1 MPIIT
6 KVAHDKQLTIHT
18 ATGAP
23 SFEEGM
29 EVFKSFYEK
38 HPTKNLLWDL
48 RSASL
53 HRLSSK
59 DLEAFVDYAKRH
71 SEVRA
76 GGKTAFV
83 VSTDLEFG
91 MLRMVDVFSEFAK
104 IPFNI
109 LTFHSMDEAM
119 QWFEEEE

>member
-1 MPIIT
+1 MAIIT
-6 KVAHDKQLTIHT
+6 KVDYDKQLTIHT
-18 ATGAP
+18 ATGEP
-23 SFEEGM
+23 TFEEGM

-48 RSASL
+48 RGASL
-53 HRLSSK
+53 HHLSSE
-59 DLEAFVDYAKRH
+59 DLESFVYYAKGH

-83 VSTDLEFG
+83 VSKDLEFG
-91 MLRMVDVFSEFAK
+91 MLRVVDVFSEFAK

-109 LTFHSMDEAM
+109 MTFRSMDEAM
-119 QWFEEEE
+119 HWLEEEE